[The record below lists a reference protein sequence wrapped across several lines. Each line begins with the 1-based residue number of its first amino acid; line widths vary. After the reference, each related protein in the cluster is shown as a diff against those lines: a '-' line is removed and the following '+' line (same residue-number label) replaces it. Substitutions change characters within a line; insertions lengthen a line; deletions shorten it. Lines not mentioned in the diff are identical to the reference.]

1 MNNEQNKLLRELANR
16 KVNKEQARKTLI
28 GAGLITE
35 DGEIS
40 DNYSNI
46 KRIIKN
52 KGNG

>member
-1 MNNEQNKLLRELANR
+1 MIDEQIKLLRELVNK

-40 DNYSNI
+40 NNYPNI
-46 KRIIKN
+46 KRIIK
-52 KGNG
+52 KK